1 MRVLLVHPN
10 FPGQTVHIMRA
21 LAARKGVRIVAIGA
35 RDHPVPPGVELRRY
49 EAPGP
54 SKSPVPHARSFE
66 AAVARA
72 ERVAGIALDLRRG
85 GFTPDMVWCHIGWG
99 DALFLKDVF
108 PTSPMLLYAE
118 FLYAAVGAD
127 VGYEPGKPPTVQDA
141 IRVRG
146 MNAPLVSAMHASDW
160 GIAPTRWQHDKF
172 PKWYQERMS
181 VVHEGVDT
189 AVCRPD
195 AAATYTLP
203 DGSVLRPGDEVVT
216 YVARNLEP
224 YRGFPTFMRALP
236 KLLAARPGARVVIVG
251 GDEPGYGRKVQ
262 GYPTWREA
270 MLAEVGP
277 LDPARV
283 FFVGRIP
290 HPDLHALFRVSA
302 AHVYL
307 TAPFVLSWSVLEA
320 MACGALVIGS
330 DTPPVREVIEDGV
343 NGLIT
348 GLFDPDALAARMV
361 KALSDPLAHHRL
373 RLRAR
378 KTVEERYD
386 LARICLPRQ
395 LAVVEAL
402 AARKRPPSFPMQPSP
417 PPMPVAKAAP
427 DPARLNGSA
436 APAVDREDRAGGI
449 SGAR

>member
-1 MRVLLVHPN
+1 MRALLVHPN
-10 FPGQTVHIMRA
+10 FPGQTVHVMRA
-21 LAARKGVRIVAIGA
+21 LAARRGTQVVGVGA
-35 RDHPVPPGVELRRY
+35 RDYPVPPGVTLHRY
-49 EAPGP
+49 EAPP
-54 SKSPVPHARSFE
+54 ASKSPVAHARSFE

-85 GFTPDMVWCHIGWG
+85 GFVPDVIWCHIGWG

-108 PTSPMLLYAE
+108 PSSPMLLYAE

-160 GIAPTRWQHDKF
+160 GLAPTRWQHDRF
-172 PKWYQERMS
+172 PKWYQDRMS

-195 AAATYTLP
+195 PAATFALP

-236 KLLAARPGARVVIVG
+236 KLLAARPGARVVIIG

-262 GYPTWREA
+262 GFPTWREA

-283 FFVGRIP
+283 FFLGRIP
-290 HPDLHALFRVSA
+290 HPDLHQLFRVSA
-302 AHVYL
+302 AHVYP

-320 MACGALVIGS
+320 MACGALVVGS
-330 DTPPVREVIEDGV
+330 DTPPVREVIEDGR
-343 NGLIT
+343 NGMIT
-348 GLFDPDALAARMV
+348 SLFDPDALAGRLID
-361 KALSDPLAHHRL
+361 ALTDRPRHAAL
-373 RLRAR
+373 RRRAR
-378 KTVEERYD
+378 ATVEERYD
-386 LARICLPRQ
+386 LARVCLPRSLQ
-395 LAVVEAL
+395 IMDAL
-402 AARKRPPSFPMQPSP
+402 AARKRPPAFPMVPSP
-417 PPMPVAKAAP
+417 APMPVATAAREGMNGAAP
-427 DPARLNGSA
+427 
-436 APAVDREDRAGGI
+436 PAVTDKHT
-449 SGAR
+449 